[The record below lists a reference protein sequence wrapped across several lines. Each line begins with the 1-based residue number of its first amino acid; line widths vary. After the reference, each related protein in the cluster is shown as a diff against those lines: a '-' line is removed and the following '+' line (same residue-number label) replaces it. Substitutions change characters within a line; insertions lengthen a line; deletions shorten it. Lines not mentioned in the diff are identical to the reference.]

1 MQFIG
6 RYYHALEQK
15 GRLSIP
21 TSFRNKLGESAIIT
35 LGLDGGL
42 FLFALGDWEKIV
54 AKTGELAF
62 TKKNARDW
70 IRLLSNNAIEVS
82 FDRLGRILIPEYLRE
97 KAKLNKDVVVVG
109 SLERVE
115 IWDQK
120 AYHSYLDTIEGEKEA
135 IAESLEEKNG
145 N

>member
-21 TSFRNKLGESAIIT
+21 STFRNTLGESAIIT

-42 FLFALGDWEKIV
+42 FLFAPGEWQKIV
-54 AKTGELAF
+54 EKTNEFAF
-62 TKKNARDW
+62 TRKNARDW
-70 IRLLSNNAIEVS
+70 IRLLSNNAVEVS

-97 KAKLNKDVVVVG
+97 KARLIKDVVVVG
-109 SLERVE
+109 SLERIE

-120 AYHSYLDTIEGEKEA
+120 AYHAYLEHIESEAEA

-145 N
+145 